1 MDFQSSVSICEDKNP
16 IVTKKK
22 KKKKKGSLRIRRRLR
37 VELVS

>member
-22 KKKKKGSLRIRRRLR
+22 KKRLF
-37 VELVS
+37 ENTT

>member
-22 KKKKKGSLRIRRRLR
+22 KEALWEYD
-37 VELVS
+37 VDWELN